1 MEDIRLRPK
10 EVIFMDKTMRII
22 AVIREMTEYINTCLK
37 DIENTK
43 MAIDWIK
50 NGLDRYYEKGEK
62 TLKGGSK
69 IWLCDPDDDSNRF
82 MYTLMPIFESDDD
95 YETYYVNMLEK
106 LPKRIDKLNKQI
118 EDMIENLKIELNT
131 YDEG

>member
-1 MEDIRLRPK
+1 
-10 EVIFMDKTMRII
+10 MDKTMRTI
-22 AVIREMTEYINTCLK
+22 AVIRDATEYINACLK
-37 DIENTK
+37 EIGDTK

-62 TLKGGSK
+62 ILNGGSNVW
-69 IWLCDPDDDSNRF
+69 ICDPDDASNRF
-82 MYTLMPIFESDDD
+82 TYSLYPVFESDDD

-106 LPKRIDKLNKQI
+106 LPKRIDKLNENI
-118 EDMIENLKIELNT
+118 EGMIKSLKIELNT